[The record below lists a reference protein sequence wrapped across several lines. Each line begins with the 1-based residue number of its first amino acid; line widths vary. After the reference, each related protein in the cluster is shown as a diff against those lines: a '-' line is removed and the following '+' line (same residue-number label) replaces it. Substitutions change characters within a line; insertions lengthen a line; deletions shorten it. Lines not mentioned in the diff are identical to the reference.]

1 MRLATGFHCIRLHYL
16 SGVTAVSRTKLSSNY
31 LPLLCG
37 VTNKALQA
45 SFSSFPYHKI
55 PCCFLNLVLVPM
67 EDISPLHKYEAVF
80 CCKVFNI
87 NTLVYGLLVFSQT
100 MRILVQHKRKFF
112 IKKVLRKCR
121 KSAVFRNFAGEW
133 RFYTYE
139 TSTLVKHFQP
149 FFHFKILPRNR
160 LLAFIT
166 VELSMVE
173 R

>member
-1 MRLATGFHCIRLHYL
+1 
-16 SGVTAVSRTKLSSNY
+16 
-31 LPLLCG
+31 
-37 VTNKALQA
+37 
-45 SFSSFPYHKI
+45 
-55 PCCFLNLVLVPM
+55 M

-100 MRILVQHKRKFF
+100 MHILVQHKRKFF